1 MKDIINKYAQEINQ
15 IESQVEKLNKIER
28 RLSFMRLITAFV
40 GVAIVILSF
49 NSAIT
54 YGILSIIAF
63 GIIFFIIFIRH
74 EKTRSRIA
82 HLNAKK
88 SIQEN
93 EINTLTIHKN
103 MYPNGDAYLNPS
115 HDYTDDLDIFGNS
128 SLYGLV
134 NRCASIWGG
143 NALAYILS
151 TIPTIEEIHSRQ
163 ESIRELAEDKEWRD
177 EFITRL
183 WLTESKSDANLLG
196 KIKSLTSQDYSVV
209 EMPIIKIA
217 LWFVPLFWIAI
228 IALYFFSLPF
238 LSTIAL
244 AGAIAIFTIYLRY
257 ANKVNQIHNSIST
270 GKNYLSEY
278 IDIFNLIYN
287 RKWKSAHLSQLI
299 QKEKGESQIVSL
311 NKLDVLINKLDYR
324 LNMIVGFILNLAT
337 LWDFRILKRLK
348 EWSEQYEEDIPA
360 LFTSLGEVEA
370 LTSLSIWAYNH
381 SDHVLPIIN
390 EKVDYRL
397 TDIRHPL
404 MLDGQCIP
412 NDFSLNRQDH
422 INIITGSNMSGKS
435 TILRTIGV
443 NMILAYSGTTVDASE
458 FRIPSVRIITYMRIK
473 DALEESV
480 STFKAELNRVK
491 VILDSLNQGD
501 QALYLIDEM
510 LRGTN
515 SKDKLKGSIAIT
527 KKILDHQAY
536 AIIATH
542 DIQLAELSLQQPKH
556 IRNYYFD
563 IEFEG
568 EDLVF
573 DYKLKEGICSN
584 FNASHLLKQ
593 IGVE

>member
-1 MKDIINKYAQEINQ
+1 MKDIINNYTQEINH
-15 IESQVEKLNKIER
+15 INTLVEELNKTER
-28 RLSFMRLITAFV
+28 RLSFMRLITAII
-40 GVAIVILSF
+40 GVAIAILAFKS
-49 NSAIT
+49 SIT
-54 YGILSIIAF
+54 YGILSIILI

-74 EKTRSRIA
+74 EKTRSSIA
-82 HLNAKK
+82 HLTAKK

-93 EINTLTIHKN
+93 EINALTIHKN
-103 MYPNGDAYLNPS
+103 MYSNGEMYLDPS
-115 HDYTDDLDIFGNS
+115 HDYSDDLDIFGNS
-128 SLYGLV
+128 SLFGLI

-143 NALAYILS
+143 NALASKLS
-151 TIPTIEEIHSRQ
+151 VLPTIEEIQSRQ
-163 ESIRELAEDKEWRD
+163 ESIVELANDKEWRD

-183 WLTESKSDANLLG
+183 WLTESKSDANLLS

-209 EMPIIKIA
+209 DLPIIKIA

-228 IALYFFSLPF
+228 LVLYFFSVPF
-238 LSTIAL
+238 LSTITL
-244 AGAIAIFTIYLRY
+244 AGAIAIFTLYLRY
-257 ANKVNQIHNSIST
+257 ASRVNEIHNSIST

-278 IDIFNLIYN
+278 IDIFNSIYD
-287 RKWKSAHLSQLI
+287 RKWESRHLSQLI

-311 NKLDVLINKLDYR
+311 NKLDALINKLDYR

-337 LWDFRILKRLK
+337 LWDFQIVKRLK

-360 LFTSLGEVEA
+360 LFSSLGEVEA

-381 SDHVLPIIN
+381 PDHVLPIVAEEI
-390 EKVDYRL
+390 DYKL
-397 TDIRHPL
+397 KEVRHPL
-404 MLDGQCIP
+404 MKEGQCVP
-412 NDFSLNRQDH
+412 NDFNLTIQDH

-443 NMILAYSGTTVDASE
+443 NMVLAYSGTTVDASE
-458 FRIPSVRIITYMRIK
+458 FKIPRVRIITYMRIK

-491 VILDSLNQGD
+491 VILDSLNKGD
-501 QALYLIDEM
+501 RALYLIDEM

-527 KKILDHQAY
+527 KKILDHHAY